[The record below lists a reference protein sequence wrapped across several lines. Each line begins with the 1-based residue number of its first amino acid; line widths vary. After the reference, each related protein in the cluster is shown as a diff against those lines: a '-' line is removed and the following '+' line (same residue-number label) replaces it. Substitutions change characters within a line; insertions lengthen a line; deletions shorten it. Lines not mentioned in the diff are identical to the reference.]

1 MHYFYF
7 CFIVFVPGTLLT
19 HHHHD
24 QALYGRTDGLYSRAM
39 LAKGLKN
46 QKSLTDRLEK
56 LLVAQTVEMEECKE
70 LIDRLDNITLYYTT
84 LQW

>member
-1 MHYFYF
+1 VSLH
-7 CFIVFVPGTLLT
+7 LSQLT
-19 HHHHD
+19 YTNALS

-56 LLVAQTVEMEECKE
+56 LLVSQTVELEECKE
-70 LIDRLDNITLYYTT
+70 IIDR
-84 LQW
+84 

>member
-1 MHYFYF
+1 MSLQLWTTNSFQ
-7 CFIVFVPGTLLT
+7 CAS
-19 HHHHD
+19 

-56 LLVAQTVEMEECKE
+56 LLVAQTVELEECKE
-70 LIDRLDNITLYYTT
+70 IIDR
-84 LQW
+84 

>member
-1 MHYFYF
+1 
-7 CFIVFVPGTLLT
+7 
-19 HHHHD
+19 
-24 QALYGRTDGLYSRAM
+24 M

-70 LIDRLDNITLYYTT
+70 LIDRLDYIILHCYGENKY
-84 LQW
+84 